1 MRERLAIDGGAPVRR
16 VPFGA
21 EHDFGD
27 DDIAALTEVV
37 RSGQVGNGPKV
48 DQFEREFAAGP
59 AREDRLVDGH
69 QGVEHWGQRLSEYR
83 RQSW

>member
-21 EHDFGD
+21 GHDFGD

-37 RSGQVGNGPKV
+37 RSGQVGKGPKV
-48 DQFEREFAAGP
+48 DQFERAFAAAP
-59 AREDRLVDGH
+59 AGENRLVNGH
-69 QGVEHWGQRLSEYR
+69 GGVEHGGEGISDS
-83 RQSW
+83 RQPSW